1 MVPAFNDWCFDEARQ
16 PGDTGLVHTDYGCHV
31 MYYVGDSDITY
42 RDFMITNELKNADV
56 SEWYTAQLEKYVVT
70 DVNLKHID
78 TDITLG

>member
-1 MVPAFNDWCFDEARQ
+1 
-16 PGDTGLVHTDYGCHV
+16 
-31 MYYVGDSDITY
+31 
-42 RDFMITNELKNADV
+42 MITNELKNADV